1 MGLDSTLASCPNF
14 GVHLS
19 LGGDE
24 VNVIRAGQNYGW
36 PVVSHSRQYSGPRV
50 ATRPWQEGMEQ
61 PEIVWLP
68 SIAPS
73 GMTFYDGE
81 QFPNWRGN
89 LFVGSLRTG
98 MIRNTGHLERV
109 VFKPAGEELRREW
122 LLADL
127 RQRIRD
133 VRQGPDRFLYVLT
146 DADEAALLRLEPV
159 D

>member
-1 MGLDSTLASCPNF
+1 
-14 GVHLS
+14 
-19 LGGDE
+19 
-24 VNVIRAGQNYGW
+24 
-36 PVVSHSRQYSGPRV
+36 
-50 ATRPWQEGMEQ
+50 MEQ

-109 VFKPAGEELRREW
+109 VFNPAGEELRREW